1 MPFPHPNPMPSYW
14 LSETSGSN
22 TDLSKHRTTET
33 LPHEADV
40 VVIGS
45 GYSGA
50 AAAYYILQEDDSPN
64 SNSKPKTETKGK
76 PKVVILEARDACSGA
91 TGRNGG
97 HILPNPYYSAA
108 RNSEKYGAQT
118 AQELTAFEI
127 QQLFDVKRLVEQENI
142 DCDFELTRAI
152 GVFLDRREAEPTVAA
167 FAAYKGLKAKGYKFP
182 DDLHFISDQKKA
194 EQVSGVKGALVAFT
208 HTAASLWPYKLVM
221 GLLRRCLDMGANL
234 QTNTPV
240 VGIDRASDGSGGWI
254 IKTPRG
260 SIQTPKIIVATN
272 AYLPALLPEFED
284 KIVPARGIACRIAV
298 PENPNRPAPHLN
310 NSYTIRFGPQEYDYL
325 ISRTDGSIVVGGAKQ
340 RVLLNDAYWQ
350 NNTDDSQLI
359 PGAAGY
365 FDGYMQRLFHGWED
379 SGAKVTHMWTG
390 IMGYSADLMPWVGEV
405 PEKQGVYVLAG
416 YTGHGMPRI
425 LGCAKAIAALV
436 RGDARSMEETE
447 VPAPYWITGDRL
459 ARKDNVAR
467 EYMAGSRPAR
477 A

>member
-1 MPFPHPNPMPSYW
+1 MSFPHPNPMPSYW
-14 LSETSGSN
+14 LSESDS
-22 TDLSKHRTTET
+22 DLSKHRTTEM
-33 LPHEADV
+33 LPQEADV

-50 AAAYYILQEDDSPN
+50 AAAYYILQEDESADSDLN
-64 SNSKPKTETKGK
+64 SNAKAEGK
-76 PKVVILEARDACSGA
+76 PKVLILEARDACSGA

-97 HILPNPYYSAA
+97 HILPNPYF
-108 RNSEKYGAQT
+108 SEAKNEERYGPQT

-127 QQLFDVKRLVEQENI
+127 QQVFDVKRLVEKENI

-167 FAAYKGLKAKGYKFP
+167 YKDLKKRGYGFP

-194 EQVSGVKGALVAFT
+194 EQVSGVKGALVAFS

-221 GLLRRCLDMGANL
+221 HLLRRCLDMGANV
-234 QTNTPV
+234 QTHTPV

-254 IKTPRG
+254 VKTPRG
-260 SIQTPKIIVATN
+260 SIQTSKIIVATN
-272 AYLPALLPEFED
+272 AYLPALLPEFKD

-379 SGAKVTHMWTG
+379 SGAKVTHIWTG
-390 IMGYSADLMPWVGEV
+390 VMGYSADLMPWVGEV
-405 PEKQGVYVLAG
+405 PDEQGVYVLAG

-436 RGDARSMEETE
+436 RGEVRSMEETD
-447 VPAPYWITGDRL
+447 VPAPYWITADRM
-459 ARKDNVAR
+459 ARTDNVAR

-477 A
+477 ASL